1 MKTLFSGIYTAS
13 LTPLT
18 SSYEPNLPALVSHV
32 EQLFESGSDGVA
44 ILGSTGEANSLT
56 IEQRL
61 DIISYCGRTLAPERL
76 MMGTGS
82 CALQD
87 AIRLTQASIEAGV
100 FSVLVIPPFYYK
112 PQSDESVIRYYSEL
126 ISSVD
131 DSRLRI
137 IFYNFPK
144 LSGYNFSLEILQEFK
159 ERFGDIAAGIK
170 DSSGNW
176 ENMLSITKNV
186 PNFMVYSGTET
197 LLLNILR
204 EGGAGCITA
213 SANLLAPECQ
223 LVYQAWRNDQQ
234 NTAEQVQKELTVL
247 RKALESYQFVS
258 ELKGLMALHTGSE
271 HWQEMLPPFI
281 PLLPSQVRELSEKIN
296 DLGLNLRQ
304 RIRKYFC

>member
-1 MKTLFSGIYTAS
+1 MTTLFSGIYTAS

-144 LSGYNFSLEILQEFK
+144 LSGYNFSTEILQEFK

-176 ENMLSITKNV
+176 ENMLSITNNV
-186 PNFMVYSGTET
+186 PDFMVYSGTET

-234 NTAEQVQKELTVL
+234 NTAEQVQKELNVL

-258 ELKGLMALHTGSE
+258 ELKGLMAEHTGSE

>member
-1 MKTLFSGIYTAS
+1 MTTLFSGIYTAS
-13 LTPLT
+13 LTPLS

-32 EQLFESGSDGVA
+32 KQLFELGSDGVA

-144 LSGYNFSLEILQEFK
+144 LSGYNFSTEILQEFK

-176 ENMLSITKNV
+176 ENMLSITYNV
-186 PNFMVYSGTET
+186 PDFMVYSGTET

-258 ELKGLMALHTGSE
+258 ELKGLMAEHTGSE

-304 RIRKYFC
+304 RIQKYFC

>member
-1 MKTLFSGIYTAS
+1 MTTLFSGIYTAS

-18 SSYEPNLPALVSHV
+18 SSYETNLPALVSHV

-144 LSGYNFSLEILQEFK
+144 LSGYNFSTEILQEFK

-176 ENMLSITKNV
+176 ENMLSITNNV

-304 RIRKYFC
+304 RIQKYFC

>member
-1 MKTLFSGIYTAS
+1 MTTLFSGIYTAS

-144 LSGYNFSLEILQEFK
+144 LSGYNFSTEILQEFK

-176 ENMLSITKNV
+176 ENMLSITNNV
-186 PNFMVYSGTET
+186 PDFMVYSGTET

-234 NTAEQVQKELTVL
+234 DTAEQVQKELNVL
-247 RKALESYQFVS
+247 RKALESYPFVS
-258 ELKGLMALHTGSE
+258 ELKGLMKEHTGSE
-271 HWQEMLPPFI
+271 HREQMLPPFN
-281 PLLPSQVRELSEKIN
+281 PLLTSQVRELSEKIN

>member
-1 MKTLFSGIYTAS
+1 MTTLFSGIYTAS

-144 LSGYNFSLEILQEFK
+144 LSGYNFSTEILQEFK

-176 ENMLSITKNV
+176 ENMLSITKKV

-234 NTAEQVQKELTVL
+234 NTAEQIQKELTVL

>member
-1 MKTLFSGIYTAS
+1 MTTLFSGIYTAS

-144 LSGYNFSLEILQEFK
+144 LSGYNFSTEILQEFK

-234 NTAEQVQKELTVL
+234 DTAEQVQKELNGL

-304 RIRKYFC
+304 RIQKYFC

>member
-1 MKTLFSGIYTAS
+1 MTTLFSGIYTAS

-144 LSGYNFSLEILQEFK
+144 LSGYNFSTEILQEFK

-176 ENMLSITKNV
+176 ENMLSITYNV
-186 PNFMVYSGTET
+186 PDFMVYSGTET

-234 NTAEQVQKELTVL
+234 NTAEQVQKELNVL

-304 RIRKYFC
+304 RIQKYFC

>member
-1 MKTLFSGIYTAS
+1 MTTLFSGIYTAS

-144 LSGYNFSLEILQEFK
+144 LSGYNFSPEILQKFK

-176 ENMLSITKNV
+176 ENMLSITNNV
-186 PNFMVYSGTET
+186 PDFMVYSGTET

-234 NTAEQVQKELTVL
+234 NTAEQVQKELNVL

-258 ELKGLMALHTGSE
+258 ELKGLMAEHTGSE

>member
-1 MKTLFSGIYTAS
+1 MTTLFSGIYTAS

-76 MMGTGS
+76 MMVTGS
-82 CALQD
+82 CALQV

-144 LSGYNFSLEILQEFK
+144 LSGYNFSSEILQEFK
-159 ERFGDIAAGIK
+159 ERFGDIAAGTK

-176 ENMLSITKNV
+176 ENMLSITNNV
-186 PNFMVYSGTET
+186 PDFMVYSGTET

-234 NTAEQVQKELTVL
+234 NTAEQVQKELNVL

-258 ELKGLMALHTGSE
+258 ELKGLMAEHTGSE

>member
-1 MKTLFSGIYTAS
+1 MTTLFSGIYTAS

-18 SSYEPNLPALVSHV
+18 SSYEPNLPELVSHV

-144 LSGYNFSLEILQEFK
+144 LSGYNFSTEILQEFK

-176 ENMLSITKNV
+176 ENMLSITNNV
-186 PNFMVYSGTET
+186 PDFMVYSGTET

-234 NTAEQVQKELTVL
+234 NTAEQVQKELNVL

-258 ELKGLMALHTGSE
+258 ELKGLMAEHTGSE

>member
-1 MKTLFSGIYTAS
+1 MTTLFSGIYTAS

-18 SSYEPNLPALVSHV
+18 SSYETNLPALVSHV

-87 AIRLTQASIEAGV
+87 AIHLTQASIDAGV

-144 LSGYNFSLEILQEFK
+144 LSGYNFSTEILQEFK

-258 ELKGLMALHTGSE
+258 ELKGLMAEHTGSE

-296 DLGLNLRQ
+296 DLGLNLHQ

>member
-1 MKTLFSGIYTAS
+1 MTTLFSGIYTAS

-32 EQLFESGSDGVA
+32 EQLFELGSDGVA

-144 LSGYNFSLEILQEFK
+144 LSGYNFSTEILQEFK

-176 ENMLSITKNV
+176 ENMLSITYNV
-186 PNFMVYSGTET
+186 PDFMVYSGTET

-234 NTAEQVQKELTVL
+234 NTAEQVQKELNVL

-258 ELKGLMALHTGSE
+258 ELKGLMAEHTGSE

>member
-1 MKTLFSGIYTAS
+1 MTTLFSGIYTAS

-144 LSGYNFSLEILQEFK
+144 LSGYNFSTEILQELK
-159 ERFGDIAAGIK
+159 ARFGDIAAGIK
-170 DSSGNW
+170 DSSGDW
-176 ENMLSITKNV
+176 ENMLRITKNV

-304 RIRKYFC
+304 RIQKYFC

>member
-1 MKTLFSGIYTAS
+1 MTTLFSGIYTAS

-87 AIRLTQASIEAGV
+87 SIRLTQASIEAGV

-144 LSGYNFSLEILQEFK
+144 LSGYNFSTEILQEFK

-204 EGGAGCITA
+204 EGGAGCKTA
-213 SANLLAPECQ
+213 SANLLAPECR
-223 LVYQAWRNDQQ
+223 LLYQAWINGQQ

-304 RIRKYFC
+304 RIQKYFC

>member
-1 MKTLFSGIYTAS
+1 MTTLFSGIYTAS

-18 SSYEPNLPALVSHV
+18 ASYETNLPALVSHV

-87 AIRLTQASIEAGV
+87 SIRLTQASIEAGV

-144 LSGYNFSLEILQEFK
+144 LSGYNFSTEILQEFK

-234 NTAEQVQKELTVL
+234 NTAEQLQKELNVF

>member
-1 MKTLFSGIYTAS
+1 MTTLFSGIYTAS

-18 SSYEPNLPALVSHV
+18 STYETNLPALVSHV

-144 LSGYNFSLEILQEFK
+144 LSGYNFSTEILQEFK

-234 NTAEQVQKELTVL
+234 NAAEQVQKELTVL

-304 RIRKYFC
+304 RIQKYFC